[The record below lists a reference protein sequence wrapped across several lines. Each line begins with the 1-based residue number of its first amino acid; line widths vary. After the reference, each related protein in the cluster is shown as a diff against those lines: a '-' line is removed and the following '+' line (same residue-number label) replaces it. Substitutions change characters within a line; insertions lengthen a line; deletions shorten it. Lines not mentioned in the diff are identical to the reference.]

1 MKLNATGLEQVKA
14 IGNKVVSDSTTEERL
29 KVEKWLHALETRF
42 NGLDK
47 IRKVIDNVI
56 DTKV

>member
-29 KVEKWLHALETRF
+29 KVEKQLIKLTAGKLFLMNAT
-42 NGLDK
+42 L
-47 IRKVIDNVI
+47 
-56 DTKV
+56 